1 MRKYIFLLFVA
12 TMFFACTSGTKNTE
26 KTLTVTI
33 APQHYFLKK
42 LVGDTYKIN
51 TLVPPSTSPETYEP
65 SPATMIELGKS
76 NAYFKVGFLGFENA
90 WSEKLAQNNPNVRIV
105 DCSEGIELV
114 EDEHGHGH
122 SHGDGHDHAHG
133 DGADPHIW
141 SSPKNALKMA
151 ENMLAALLEIDSE
164 NADIYRENF
173 KSLSEEIAKTDEII
187 KKKLEN
193 IPSRSFIIYHPA
205 LGYFAQD
212 YGLTQYSIEF
222 EGKSPSPAQL
232 KETVDLARK
241 DNIKIVFIQQ
251 GFDTKNAEVV
261 ANEIG
266 AKVCMINPLAEDW
279 DKELIRLADILAT
292 NTNE

>member
-12 TMFFACTSGTKNTE
+12 TMLFACTSGSKNAE

-42 LVGDTYKIN
+42 LAGDVYKIN

-76 NAYFKVGFLGFENA
+76 TAYFKVGFLGFENA
-90 WSEKLAQNNPNVRIV
+90 WSEKLAQNNPNVKIV
-105 DCSEGIELV
+105 DCSEGIELM

-122 SHGDGHDHAHG
+122 SHGDGHDHAHTHNS
-133 DGADPHIW
+133 DPHIW
-141 SSPKNALKMA
+141 TSPKNALNMA
-151 ENMLAALLEIDSE
+151 ENMLAALLEIDPE
-164 NADIYRENF
+164 NENIYRENF
-173 KSLSEEIAKTDEII
+173 KSLSEEILKTDEII

-205 LGYFAQD
+205 LGYFARD

-232 KETVDLARK
+232 KETIDLARK
-241 DNIKIVFIQQ
+241 DNIKSVFILQ
-251 GFDTKNAEVV
+251 GFDSKNAEVV
-261 ANEIG
+261 AHEIG
-266 AKVCMINPLAEDW
+266 AKVITINPLSEEWAD
-279 DKELIRLADILAT
+279 ELIRLADILAK
-292 NTNE
+292 NE